1 MKQGLNN
8 HSSQIERPGSTIRLY
23 SYNLS
28 YKEFNLIPDYFK
40 SAARNLLRDKTNA
53 LISIIGLAMGM
64 ACCMLIGIH
73 IHDELSYNRFNRGI
87 KEIYRVNWITKDNSG
102 INPGASTPVPFAQ
115 NLKAKIP
122 EIDKLARL
130 YQRNG
135 EMESTGFSGTEKK
148 RFQEQGIYFADKDVF
163 SVFTIKFL
171 EGDPNTAL
179 VYPNSVVITD
189 EIARKYFG
197 ADNPVGRSLLYENK
211 WPLKITGV
219 VEKIP
224 FQSDIRFDFLV
235 SFETVFFVETPAFAE
250 FVRNDWTFTPCE
262 TWIRI
267 RSSGNMQKTELALN
281 MHLQENGS
289 VRNHEMNTVRLQPL
303 NDIHL
308 HAADVVGN
316 ESNSDISYLF
326 IFAGIALL
334 ILLIANI
341 NFINLSI
348 AQSIGKIKE
357 VGIRKILGAEKK
369 QIITGFLHDMLFTG
383 LISFLIALV
392 LTGSALPALN
402 QLTGKQLGWNSLLN
416 IQQLLLF
423 TGIFFITC
431 LLAGLYPA
439 FFITRFNT
447 VLALKGRSGDPKKKN
462 KIQRIL
468 LTTQFV
474 VSILLI
480 TATGIIYQ
488 QLQFLR
494 NKPLG
499 FQKQQM
505 LVVPIFGTGAFSFGQ
520 KVDSSMR
527 RRMNIFCNELGSY
540 SRVNAV
546 TASSEMPGQGFIRGL
561 IVPEG
566 RSDQD
571 NLFAPWL
578 SVDYNFIR
586 TLKMEIVAGRD
597 FSKTMGKDFLN
608 AFIIN
613 ESAVRAFGWQKAV
626 NAIGK
631 TFIRGKLSDGKKG
644 QIIGV
649 VKDFDFNSLNYPMEP
664 LVIDVNPPRFT
675 EFAISIHP
683 DHIPETI
690 EQVKKTWEKIFPER
704 VFEYSFLE
712 NNINAQY
719 KDKENFSRMIEW
731 FAGIAILLSCSG
743 LFSLALFMA
752 LKRTREIGIRKVLG
766 AGVVRILRLLSA
778 DFIKIVLLASAIAS
792 PAAWWLMYKWL
803 EQFAYHIQMTWIF
816 FLSGPTIALLLAFIT
831 VGYQSLIAALV
842 NPVKTLRSE

>member
-1 MKQGLNN
+1 M
-8 HSSQIERPGSTIRLY
+8 
-23 SYNLS
+23 
-28 YKEFNLIPDYFK
+28 IPAFFK
-40 SAARNLLRDKTNA
+40 PAVRNLLRDKTNA
-53 LISIIGLAMGM
+53 LISIIGLAAGM
-64 ACCMLIGIH
+64 ACCMLIGIN
-73 IHDELSYNRFNRGI
+73 IHDELSYNRFNNGI
-87 KEIYRVNWITKDNSG
+87 NEIYRVNWITKDNSG
-102 INPGASTPVPFAQ
+102 ISAGASTPVPFSQ
-115 NLKAKIP
+115 NLQAKIP
-122 EIDKLARL
+122 DIEKLARI
-130 YQRNG
+130 YQRSG
-135 EMESTGFSGTEKK
+135 EMESEDPVGAGKE
-148 RFQEQGIYFADKDVF
+148 RFQEQGIYFADNDISNVF
-163 SVFTIKFL
+163 SIHFQ
-171 EGDPNTAL
+171 EGDSNTAL
-179 VYPNSVVITD
+179 TYPNTVVIT
-189 EIARKYFG
+189 EETGHKYFG
-197 ADNPVGRSLLYENK
+197 TDNPLGKTLLYENK

-219 VEKIP
+219 VEKMP
-224 FQSDIRFDFLV
+224 LNSDIKFDFLI
-235 SFETVFFVETPAFAE
+235 SFETVFSVETPAFAE

-262 TWIRI
+262 TWIRL
-267 RSSGNMQKTELALN
+267 RPSGNVEKTAQALN
-281 MHLQENGS
+281 RHLQENGS
-289 VRNHEMNTVRLQPL
+289 VRNHEMNTVRLQSL

-308 HAADVVGN
+308 RASSVVGN
-316 ESNSDISYLF
+316 ESSSDISYLF
-326 IFAGIALL
+326 IFAGIAFL

-369 QIITGFLHDMLFTG
+369 QIVAGFMNTTLFTG
-383 LISFLIALV
+383 FIAFLIALV
-392 LTGSALPALN
+392 LTGLTLPVLN
-402 QLTGKQLGWNSLLN
+402 QLTGKQLGWISLLN
-416 IQQLLLF
+416 IRLLILF
-423 TGIFFITC
+423 TVVFFTTS

-462 KIQRIL
+462 RIQKIL

-480 TATGIIYQ
+480 TATGIIFQ
-488 QLQFLR
+488 QIQFLR

-520 KVDSSMR
+520 KVDSSVR
-527 RRMNIFCNELGSY
+527 RRMNVFYDALRSY
-540 SRVNAV
+540 TKINAV

-561 IVPEG
+561 IVPQG

-586 TLKMEIVAGRD
+586 TMKMEIVSGRD

-613 ESAVRAFGWQKAV
+613 ESAVRSFGLQKSE

-631 TFIRGKLSDGKKG
+631 TFVRGKLSDGKKG

-649 VKDFDFNSLNYPMEP
+649 VKDFNFNALNNPMEP
-664 LVIDVNPPRFT
+664 LVMDVNPPRFT

-683 DHIPETI
+683 DHVPETI
-690 EQVKKTWEKIFPER
+690 SQVKKTWEKIFPER

-712 NNINAQY
+712 NDINAQY
-719 KDKENFSRMIEW
+719 KDKENFSRIIEW

-752 LKRTREIGIRKVLG
+752 VKRAREIGIRKVLG
-766 AGVVRILRLLSA
+766 AGVIRILRLLSA

-792 PAAWWLMYKWL
+792 PVAWYLMSNWL

-816 FLSGPTIALLLAFIT
+816 FLAGPVIALLLSFIT
-831 VGYQSLIAALV
+831 VGYQSLLAALV

>member
-1 MKQGLNN
+1 
-8 HSSQIERPGSTIRLY
+8 
-23 SYNLS
+23 
-28 YKEFNLIPDYFK
+28 LIPNYLK

-53 LISIIGLAMGM
+53 LISIVGLAIGI
-64 ACCMLIGIH
+64 ACCMLIGIY
-73 IHDELSYNRFNRGI
+73 IRDELSYNRFNNGI
-87 KEIYRVNWITKDNSG
+87 KEIYRVNWITKDNNG
-102 INPGASTPVPFAQ
+102 INTGASTPVPFSQ
-115 NLKAKIP
+115 NLQAKIP
-122 EIDKLARL
+122 DIDKIARL
-130 YQRNG
+130 YQRSG
-135 EMESTGFSGTEKK
+135 EMESNDPVGAGKQ
-148 RFQEQGIYFADKDVF
+148 RFQEQGIYFADNDFFNIFVNHF
-163 SVFTIKFL
+163 Q
-171 EGDPNTAL
+171 EGDPNSAL
-179 VYPNSVVITD
+179 ASPNAVVIT
-189 EIARKYFG
+189 EEMGHKYFG
-197 ADNPVGRSLLYENK
+197 TDNPLGKTLLYENK

-219 VEKIP
+219 VEKMP
-224 FQSDIRFDFLV
+224 LSSDIKFDFLI
-235 SFETVFFVETPAFAE
+235 SFETVFSVETPAFAE

-262 TWIRI
+262 TWIRLKPV
-267 RSSGNMQKTELALN
+267 GNVQKTELALKR
-281 MHLQENGS
+281 HLHENGS
-289 VRNHEMNTVRLQPL
+289 ERNHEMNTVRLQPL
-303 NDIHL
+303 TDIHL
-308 HAADVVGN
+308 YAANVVGN
-316 ESNSDISYLF
+316 ESSNDVSYLR
-326 IFAGIALL
+326 IFSGIALL

-348 AQSIGKIKE
+348 AQSISKIKE
-357 VGIRKILGAEKK
+357 VGIRKVLGAGKK
-369 QIITGFLHDMLFTG
+369 QIVNGFLQATLFTG
-383 LISFLIALV
+383 LISFCIALV
-392 LTGSALPALN
+392 LTGSAIPFLN
-402 QLTGKQLGWNSLLN
+402 QITGKQFGWVSLLN
-416 IQQLLLF
+416 VHLLF
-423 TGIFFITC
+423 LFAGVFFTTC
-431 LLAGLYPA
+431 MLAGLYPA

-462 KIQRIL
+462 RIQKIL

-480 TATGIIYQ
+480 TSTGIIYQ
-488 QLQFLR
+488 QIQYVR

-520 KVDSSMR
+520 KIDSSMR
-527 RRMNIFCNELGSY
+527 RRMNVFYDELRSY
-540 SRVNAV
+540 NKINAV

-571 NLFAPWL
+571 NIFAPWL

-613 ESAVRAFGWQKAV
+613 ESAVRIFGWQRPG

-631 TFIRGKLSDGKKG
+631 TFIRGKISDGKKG

-649 VKDFDFNSLNYPMEP
+649 VKDFDFNALSNPMEP
-664 LVIDVNPPRFT
+664 LVMDVNPPRFT

-690 EQVKKTWEKIFPER
+690 AAIKKTWEKIFPER

-712 NNINAQY
+712 NDINAQY

-731 FAGIAILLSCSG
+731 FACIAILLSCSG

-752 LKRTREIGIRKVLG
+752 VKRAREIGIRKVLG
-766 AGVVRILRLLSA
+766 ASVIRILQLLSA
-778 DFIKIVLLASAIAS
+778 DFIKIVLLASLIAS
-792 PAAWWLMYKWL
+792 PAAWWLIHKWL
-803 EQFAYHIQMTWIF
+803 EQFAYHIQMSWIS
-816 FLSGPTIALLLAFIT
+816 FLAGPVIALLLAFFT
-831 VGYQSLIAALV
+831 VSYRSLLAALV